1 MWRGHHSR
9 SRFGRHV
16 DIIRRYEQLKGAAA
30 EGADTQPE
38 ERDLAEEVRSELAF
52 IGEQLREQLANSKAS
67 QPPVRAPSPAPS
79 QSDSATLSL
88 AKSPVLM
95 PSAVAELGAELEPDS
110 PGFLPRPE
118 DGSLSL
124 ARPAP
129 STDAVT
135 SAAGELSVTIREEG
149 KLGINFGV
157 PLLASSRVCSSL
169 LTRSCRRQV
178 RTARPGRW

>member
-67 QPPVRAPSPAPS
+67 QPLRRQAIR
-79 QSDSATLSL
+79 
-88 AKSPVLM
+88 
-95 PSAVAELGAELEPDS
+95 
-110 PGFLPRPE
+110 RPCHW
-118 DGSLSL
+118 
-124 ARPAP
+124 P
-129 STDAVT
+129 
-135 SAAGELSVTIREEG
+135 
-149 KLGINFGV
+149 NHQ
-157 PLLASSRVCSSL
+157 C
-169 LTRSCRRQV
+169 SCRRRWLSWGLRWSRTV
-178 RTARPGRW
+178 PASYRGRRTAASLSHGQRRAPPQ